1 MLKIGITGGIGSGKS
16 LVARIF
22 EVLGIPVY
30 YADREAKRIMHED
43 AALVS
48 AIRNHFGS
56 AAYDS
61 SGQLDRAYLAERVFS
76 DPDQLRVLNSLVH
89 PATIRDSELWAERQR
104 APYVMKEA
112 ALMFETESFH
122 HMDRVLG
129 VSAPEA
135 LRILR
140 TMRRDQVSRPEV
152 LRRMSQQLDER
163 VKMRLC
169 DYVIRNDEV
178 RPVLPQ
184 VLELHRRFLELSG
197 AKGAQAFRGDKP
209 SA

>member
-43 AALVS
+43 DALVS

-140 TMRRDQVSRPEV
+140 TMRRDQVPRPEV

-197 AKGAQAFRGDKP
+197 AKGAQAFRGD
-209 SA
+209 

>member
-1 MLKIGITGGIGSGKS
+1 MLKIGITGAIGSGKS

-30 YADREAKRIMHED
+30 YADLEAKRIMQQD
-43 AALVS
+43 AALVA
-48 AIRNHFGS
+48 AIRAHFGS
-56 AAYDS
+56 AAYDR
-61 SGQLDRAYLAERVFS
+61 SGHLDRAYLAQRVFS
-76 DPDQLRVLNSLVH
+76 DPDQLGVLNALVH
-89 PATIRDSELWAERQR
+89 PATIRDSALWAERQR

-122 HMDRVLG
+122 HMDKVLG

-140 TMRRDQVSRPEV
+140 TMRRDGVSRPEV
-152 LRRMSQQLDER
+152 LRRMGQQLDER

-169 DYVIRNDEV
+169 DYVIHNDEV
-178 RPVLPQ
+178 QAVLPQ
-184 VLELHRRFLELSG
+184 VLALHQRFLELSG
-197 AKGAQAFRGDKP
+197 AKEASSLPGR
-209 SA
+209 